1 MGEIWFSSDLH
12 FSHDREFVW
21 KERGF
26 ENVGEMNLTLI
37 DNFNSIIHPCDT
49 LYLLGDNWLNCSVE
63 EGIALLHQI
72 RCKDVRFIRGN
83 HDSPTRWE
91 ALKEV
96 GTPIGWAEMIKDAKK
111 YYLLS
116 HYPTQTANY
125 DDGWGNAVR
134 NIHGHSHQKSPMTDD
149 FRINVG
155 VDAWA
160 NTPVSFGEV
169 KELLNKSY
177 FSDAFVHPKKELEK
191 PIPKGEYSWDL

>member
-12 FSHDREFVW
+12 LNHQKNFIWE
-21 KERGF
+21 ERGF
-26 ENVGEMNLTLI
+26 SSVEEMNATII

-72 RCKDVRFIRGN
+72 RCKDIRFIFGN
-83 HDSPTRWE
+83 HDGPQRRE

-96 GTPIGWAEMIKDAKK
+96 GMPLGWAEMIKDAKK

-125 DDGWGNAVR
+125 DDEWATAVR
-134 NIHGHSHQKSPMTDD
+134 NLHGHSHQKSPLSGD
-149 FRINVG
+149 FQVNVG
-155 VDAWA
+155 VDAW
-160 NTPVSFGEV
+160 NNRPVSFGEV

-177 FSDAFVHPKKELEK
+177 FDDAFIHPKKELEK
-191 PIPKGEYSWDL
+191 PKGEYSWDL

>member
-1 MGEIWFSSDLH
+1 MAEIWFSSDLH
-12 FSHDREFVW
+12 LNHNKFFVW
-21 KERGF
+21 QERGF
-26 ENVGEMNLTLI
+26 SSVEEMNIAII
-37 DNFNSIIHPCDT
+37 DNFNECVRMQDT

-63 EGIALLHQI
+63 EGIALLRQI
-72 RCKDVRFIRGN
+72 RCKDIRFIRGN

-160 NTPVSFGEV
+160 NTPVSFGEI
-169 KELLNKSY
+169 KELLNKNY
-177 FSDAFVHPKKELEK
+177 FDKVSRK
-191 PIPKGEYSWDL
+191 PKGEYSWDL

>member
-1 MGEIWFSSDLH
+1 MMSEIWFSSDLH
-12 FSHDREFVW
+12 LSHDKDFVW

-26 ENVGEMNLTLI
+26 SSVGEMNVALI
-37 DNFNSIIHPCDT
+37 DNFNECVRTQDT
-49 LYLLGDNWLNCSVE
+49 LYLLGDNWLNCSVG

-72 RCKDVRFIRGN
+72 KCKDIRFIRGN

-91 ALKEV
+91 SLKEV

-155 VDAWA
+155 VDAW
-160 NTPVSFGEV
+160 NNRPVSFGEV
-169 KELLNKSY
+169 RELLNKNY
-177 FSDAFVHPKKELEK
+177 FSDVFKKE
-191 PIPKGEYSWDL
+191 

>member
-12 FSHDREFVW
+12 LNHNKEFVW

-26 ENVGEMNLTLI
+26 SSVEEMNVTII
-37 DNFNSIIHPCDT
+37 DNFNECVRTQDT

-83 HDSPTRWE
+83 HCSNQRWE

-125 DDGWGNAVR
+125 DDEWATAVR
-134 NIHGHSHQKSPMTDD
+134 NLHGHSHQKSPLSGD
-149 FRINVG
+149 FQINVG
-155 VDAWA
+155 VDAWD
-160 NTPVSFGEV
+160 NRPVSFGEV

-177 FSDAFVHPKKELEK
+177 FDDAFIHPKKELEK
-191 PIPKGEYSWDL
+191 PKGEYSWEL